1 MTTPMYREIAEQLRK
16 QIESGEFGSG
26 AQMPTEQ
33 DLQVQHN
40 ASRNTIREAIKQLTT
55 LGLVETKPGQGT
67 FVVPKV
73 PPFVTSLTGTPET
86 AVDYTSGV
94 FGESGKATA
103 SPIQVEIQEA
113 SDEVAAGL
121 GLEAGVEVI
130 SRHSKRFVNDLPWG
144 LETSFYPGEF
154 ADRGADKLRRA
165 RNIDEG
171 TVAYLRNAI
180 GVRQVGYRD
189 WVTVRAPNAT
199 EADFFKLPPDGRVAV
214 YEMFRTAF
222 DGNEQPMRLTV
233 TVVRADRNQFI
244 VDVGAVPELKPDDG
258 NERSLTITRGTEAPR
273 AERYRQSWSGN
284 TDS

>member
-1 MTTPMYREIAEQLRK
+1 MPTPMYRDIADRLRQ
-16 QIESGEFGSG
+16 QIESGAFPSG

-33 DLQVQHN
+33 DLQAQHN

-73 PPFVTSLTGTPET
+73 PPFATSLTGPPET

-94 FGESGKATA
+94 FGERGEATSSG
-103 SPIQVEIQEA
+103 IQVEIQEA
-113 SDEVAAGL
+113 SEEVAAGL
-121 GLEAGVEVI
+121 GLEKDAEVI
-130 SRHSKRFVNDLPWG
+130 SRHRRRYIDGLPWG

-171 TVAYLRNAI
+171 TVTYLRNAI

-189 WVTVRAPNAT
+189 KVTVRAPNAT
-199 EADFFKLPPDGRVAV
+199 EAEFFKLPPDGRVAV
-214 YEMFRTAF
+214 YEMFRIAF

-233 TVVRADRNQFI
+233 TVVRADRNEFI
-244 VDVGAVPELKPDDG
+244 VDVGSVPEPKPVDHI
-258 NERSLTITRGTEAPR
+258 EPS
-273 AERYRQSWSGN
+273 
-284 TDS
+284 

>member
-1 MTTPMYREIAEQLRK
+1 MTTPMYREIAERLRQ
-16 QIESGEFGSG
+16 QIESGDFKSG

-33 DLQVQHN
+33 DLQAEYG

-55 LGLVETKPGQGT
+55 LGLVETRPGQGT
-67 FVVPKV
+67 FVIPKV
-73 PPFVTSLTGTPET
+73 PPFLTSLTGPPET
-86 AVDYTSGV
+86 AVDYSGV
-94 FGESGKATA
+94 MGEGGKATA

-113 SDEVAAGL
+113 TADVASGL
-121 GLEAGVEVI
+121 GLALGDEVI
-130 SRHSKRFVNDLPWG
+130 SRHRRRFIDDVPWA

-171 TVAYLRNAI
+171 TVTYLRNAI

-189 WVTVRAPNAT
+189 WVTVRAPNAI

-233 TVVRADRNQFI
+233 TVVRADRNQFT
-244 VDVGAVPELKPDDG
+244 VDVGAVPELKPNDPLR
-258 NERSLTITRGTEAPR
+258 EP
-273 AERYRQSWSGN
+273 
-284 TDS
+284 